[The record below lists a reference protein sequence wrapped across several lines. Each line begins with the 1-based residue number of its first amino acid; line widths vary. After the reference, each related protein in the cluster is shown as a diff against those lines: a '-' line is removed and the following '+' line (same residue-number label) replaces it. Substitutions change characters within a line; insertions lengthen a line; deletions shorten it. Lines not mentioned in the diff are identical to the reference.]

1 MRVVKIWKFLIV
13 VTKHRE
19 YLMFSICTV
28 HRVGVSLGQSSS
40 RHPHSLPDRLH
51 SCHRRRHSL
60 PGRRTVHS
68 RIHHRLHVH
77 HHTLCLRHSR
87 RRPRDHRH
95 NLHVRRH
102 SRRLHVLRCSHHL
115 HSHRLRGHPRILH
128 HSHRGLLCHLHV
140 RPREAWP
147 R

>member
-51 SCHRRRHSL
+51 SCHHRRHSL
-60 PGRRTVHS
+60 PGRRTVHR

-87 RRPRDHRH
+87 RRP
-95 NLHVRRH
+95 LLRR
-102 SRRLHVLRCSHHL
+102 SHHL
-115 HSHRLRGHPRILH
+115 HSHRLRGHLRILH
-128 HSHRGLLCHLHV
+128 HSHHG
-140 RPREAWP
+140 
-147 R
+147 